1 MELSFTSLFHF
12 AIIILIPYIGYL
24 HRSISDMKAQL
35 ETKMTRPDV
44 LDLIDLKKEL
54 TDFQYES
61 LREDIE
67 EIKLKL
73 DKIINSF
80 LV

>member
-1 MELSFTSLFHF
+1 
-12 AIIILIPYIGYL
+12 
-24 HRSISDMKAQL
+24 MKAQL